1 MPDALTCLVCLE
13 PLTATTEAWCQQCG
27 GSYHLNQR
35 SDLPGKD
42 CGDVWINEESMAL
55 EFSCNRCINTP
66 APGLDDILDLA
77 EAAGVVGLSPA
88 ALAEA
93 ADGGQVA
100 HRKTGCR
107 NVSVRTTRSRYAH
120 ALTTGI

>member
-1 MPDALTCLVCLE
+1 
-13 PLTATTEAWCQQCG
+13 
-27 GSYHLNQR
+27 
-35 SDLPGKD
+35 
-42 CGDVWINEESMAL
+42 MAL

-100 HRKTGCR
+100 HRKTGAGTYLF
-107 NVSVRTTRSRYAH
+107 VRQDLDTLTR
-120 ALTTGI
+120 